1 MIQNNKNVLGVILA
15 GGLSRRMKGG
25 NKFFKKINGKFLIE
39 YVIHNASDQVSR
51 LIINTNSNS
60 SKFKKFNLEIINDS
74 VKGFKGPLSGILSA
88 MHYGEQKNFKWI
100 VTMPCDAPFFPINLV
115 SKLMEKA
122 REKKCKIVIAKS
134 NKRVHPVFGI
144 WSISLK
150 NSLSKT
156 LIKENQRKIDLF
168 IHKHSYSVVNFS
180 YKNIDPFFNIND
192 YNDLKKSNNFL
203 KRINN

>member
-39 YVIHNASDQVSR
+39 HVIHNASDQVSR

-115 SKLMEKA
+115 NKLMEKSK
-122 REKKCKIVIAKS
+122 EKNVK
-134 NKRVHPVFGI
+134 
-144 WSISLK
+144 
-150 NSLSKT
+150 
-156 LIKENQRKIDLF
+156 
-168 IHKHSYSVVNFS
+168 
-180 YKNIDPFFNIND
+180 
-192 YNDLKKSNNFL
+192 
-203 KRINN
+203 